1 MLNRRASLRL
11 LFLGGTAVGLSA
23 CGGGGGT
30 TTVAPSGGAVS
41 GGTVLEVLRANGLT
55 RFLKALQTTGLDQT
69 LAGDGPYTV
78 FAPTNRAFA
87 AAKLPNDPDEL
98 RRTIANH
105 IIPGMFTSDFLRGVN
120 VNYTTLAGSPLA
132 VDGTG
137 SAILVGGA
145 TVVTL
150 DIGADNGV
158 VSTIDRVLTPRP
170 VER

>member
-120 VNYTTLAGSPLA
+120 VNYTTLAGSPLPSTA
-132 VDGTG
+132 RAPRSSWAARRSSPST
-137 SAILVGGA
+137 SAPTMAWSAPSIVC
-145 TVVTL
+145 
-150 DIGADNGV
+150 
-158 VSTIDRVLTPRP
+158 
-170 VER
+170 